1 VAKVTDIE
9 SPRKGRG
16 VARSKS
22 SPRSPSPELMDKA
35 RAAYELMIGGKSRS
49 EISEILGYEHAE
61 DVSRLMTQR
70 FAADSS
76 HLSAQETKDIRAL
89 ETMRL
94 DALQAAVWP
103 AAMMG
108 DPKSVDSAVKI
119 ILARMR
125 VNNLDQVDPV
135 VNKQMILV
143 MGDKEEDYIAALK
156 AAADD

>member
-1 VAKVTDIE
+1 
-9 SPRKGRG
+9 
-16 VARSKS
+16 
-22 SPRSPSPELMDKA
+22 
-35 RAAYELMIGGKSRS
+35 
-49 EISEILGYEHAE
+49 
-61 DVSRLMTQR
+61 MTQR

-76 HLSAQETKDIRAL
+76 HLSTQETKDIRAL

-103 AAMMG
+103 SAMLG
-108 DPKSVDSAVKI
+108 DPKSVDAAVKI

-156 AAADD
+156 AASDD